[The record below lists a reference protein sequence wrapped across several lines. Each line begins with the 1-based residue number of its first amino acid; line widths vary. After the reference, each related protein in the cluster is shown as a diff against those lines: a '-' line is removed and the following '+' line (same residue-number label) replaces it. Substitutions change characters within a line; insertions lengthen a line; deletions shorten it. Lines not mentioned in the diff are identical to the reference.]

1 MAEPTNARG
10 SPKNRTRRKTS
21 TAQEIQGTE
30 FGGTSECRE
39 LYLRDRGR
47 VASGQTKREVS
58 GKQEEWMQCR
68 GREGRGDGFVVQCRC
83 GDDVMRGG
91 GGGAAMWG
99 CLVRMTKE
107 MGRGWQWP
115 PPEATRCLSVVTPP
129 PGACVDVVCTA
140 AVCAVT
146 QQLRV
151 FCRHFVE
158 VGGGSAD
165 WGWGKQA
172 KQRERERVRACLFG
186 MVPCRAHNKK
196 AQQQMLIGASE
207 RFGNLQT

>member
-21 TAQEIQGTE
+21 TAQEIQAGLNLAE
-30 FGGTSECRE
+30 QANAASFISGIEDA
-39 LYLRDRGR
+39 LRQ
-47 VASGQTKREVS
+47 VSQTKREVS

-68 GREGRGDGFVVQCRC
+68 GREGRGDGFVVQCQC
-83 GDDVMRGG
+83 GDDVRRGG

-165 WGWGKQA
+165 WGWRWGKA
-172 KQRERERVRACLFG
+172 SKAARESARVFVWHGALSRS
-186 MVPCRAHNKK
+186 
-196 AQQQMLIGASE
+196 QQKGTTANANRRIGKIW
-207 RFGNLQT
+207 